1 MARIRTEEEKEAAR
15 QAAKQA
21 KKDQW
26 LREQE
31 EKRPIHEKYMKDA
44 IRQAKKAAALGEVP
58 IGCVIVHDGQV
69 IGRGYNRRN
78 TDKSTLAHAEITAI
92 KRASKKLGDWRLED
106 CTLYVTLEP
115 CPMCAGAILNARI
128 RRVYYGARDEVMGA
142 CGGVLNLFMEGFP
155 RPPQLVGNV
164 CGNECRDVL
173 QTFFRE
179 VREKNA
185 ENTNRSADIVE
196 DFTEF

>member
-1 MARIRTEEEKEAAR
+1 MTDFELMGAALDEAR
-15 QAAKQA
+15 
-21 KKDQW
+21 
-26 LREQE
+26 
-31 EKRPIHEKYMKDA
+31 
-44 IRQAKKAAALGEVP
+44 KAAALGEVP
-58 IGCVIVHDGQV
+58 VGAVVARNGQIVAAAH
-69 IGRGYNRRN
+69 N
-78 TDKSTLAHAEITAI
+78 TRETEKNALHHAELLAI
-92 KRASKKLGDWRLED
+92 DAACKALGGWRLWE
-106 CTLYVTLEP
+106 CELFVTLEP

-164 CGNECRDVL
+164 CGDECRDVL